1 MAWKS
6 PAAPENPPG
15 FEAFRR
21 MLERELTDPAQGTAM
36 LSLTL
41 LSALLLAA
49 ATVVFN
55 IAGTAAADGAL
66 WAVNVCSTAPLLC
79 QMPYV
84 TWVPAVALG
93 ASWAVLKA
101 TSGIQI

>member
-1 MAWKS
+1 MRKVF
-6 PAAPENPPG
+6 G
-15 FEAFRR
+15 
-21 MLERELTDPAQGTAM
+21 GV
-36 LSLTL
+36 

-101 TSGIQI
+101 TDINPSAPTTSR